1 MYTSAQKGHGP
12 TPPADAAMAS
22 TSARSYTSVATGEM
36 DQPTRRSSL
45 RPKKPKGLLYYLFG
59 TSCGQML
66 MLFVWGTIIV
76 VGGALCLQTTRPD
89 FATADPPGEHD
100 EEHLYNYESFTQC
113 IWFAW
118 GMLMPLP
125 ASALAANENDYTK
138 LVAVVFSLLGFLF
151 NLCCL
156 GVVVDRLR

>member
-1 MYTSAQKGHGP
+1 
-12 TPPADAAMAS
+12 
-22 TSARSYTSVATGEM
+22 
-36 DQPTRRSSL
+36 
-45 RPKKPKGLLYYLFG
+45 
-59 TSCGQML
+59 ML

>member
-1 MYTSAQKGHGP
+1 
-12 TPPADAAMAS
+12 
-22 TSARSYTSVATGEM
+22 
-36 DQPTRRSSL
+36 
-45 RPKKPKGLLYYLFG
+45 
-59 TSCGQML
+59 
-66 MLFVWGTIIV
+66 
-76 VGGALCLQTTRPD
+76 LQTTRPD